1 MWCNALKTWVS
12 SFLAGAFIAIGAA
25 CNLYLGSIGYA
36 WLGAFVFPIGLLRVC
51 FFDKALYT
59 GKVGFIL
66 ENDFHYFVSLF
77 NILFGNCVGALMFG
91 VRFSCRFP
99 LRGDQYYAFI
109 NAKFLSWNA
118 NVLITALVKGMMAGV
133 FVFLAVKSYK
143 TFNNAGLKA
152 LFIILNIAAMVLL
165 KSDHCIANVA
175 YFGMLLPYMQA
186 DFLTIIISFI
196 FNCLTNAMGSIIMYL
211 LFEFRKCQ
219 D

>member
-1 MWCNALKTWVS
+1 MWYNALKTWVS

-25 CNLYLGSIGYA
+25 CNLYLGSIGYS

-51 FFDKALYT
+51 FFNKALYT

-66 ENDFHYFVSLF
+66 EKDFRYFVNLF
-77 NILFGNCVGALMFG
+77 NILFGNCVGALRLG
-91 VRFSCRFP
+91 VMFSCRFP
-99 LRGDQYYAFI
+99 LSSETYAAFI

-118 NVLITALVKGMMAGV
+118 NVLITALVKGRMAGA
-133 FVFLAVKSYK
+133 FVFLAVKSFK
-143 TFNNAGLKA
+143 TFKDDGLKA

-175 YFGMLLPYMQA
+175 YFGRLLPYVQA
-186 DFLTIIISFI
+186 DFITIIISFV

-211 LFEFRKCQ
+211 LFEFNKCQ